1 MGDVDVF
8 GAAVAAV
15 AAARAAVAGLLGPSW
30 SQVNAPDLL
39 TLAGQ
44 VEQLSRLTGAVQ
56 IGLAGELDTRGVA
69 AAHGS
74 ASTGALLRNT
84 LLISQGEARARV
96 AAAAVLLPRTSPSGA
111 TAGPVLPL
119 LAAAVTAGTIGVE
132 QARVVVATMNKLPA
146 AVDPQTREL
155 CQRLLVDNAVLT
167 EPVPF
172 AVFARMV
179 AASCDPDGDLD
190 PTPPSEK
197 VELTLGTRN
206 PGTGLTRL
214 TGLLDDLGVET
225 LSQAI
230 SGLARPIP
238 GIDGG
243 PDPRSAATRR
253 AHGLLEALRRYL
265 DNALAPVSGSEQPHI
280 TVTIDL
286 EALRTGTGTGSLEH
300 GGPISAA
307 QARVLACDAKI
318 IPAVLGSPSQVLDI
332 GTATRVFPAAIRR
345 AITLRDKGCTWP
357 GCDRPPAWTDAHHV
371 RHWATGTAPT
381 AYDNAVLLCR
391 HHHTQIHYGHWAIHF
406 HPDGT
411 PEYTPPPWI
420 DPHQTP
426 RRNTH
431 HHATR
436 QLRT

>member
-1 MGDVDVF
+1 MGDADVF
-8 GAAVAAV
+8 GAAVAGV
-15 AAARAAVAGLLGPSW
+15 AAARAAVTALPGTGWCRVSGPG
-30 SQVNAPDLL
+30 LL

-44 VEQLSRLTGAVQ
+44 VEQLARLVGAVQ
-56 IGLAGELDTRGVA
+56 IALAGQLDTRGVA
-69 AAHGS
+69 AAHGC
-74 ASTGALLRNT
+74 ASTAALLRNT

-96 AAAAVLLPRTSPSGA
+96 AAAGATLPRVHPSGA
-111 TAGPVLPL
+111 ISAPLLPV
-119 LAAAVTAGTIGVE
+119 LAAAVSTGTIGVE
-132 QARVVVATMNKLPA
+132 QARVTVATMTKLPA
-146 AVDPQTREL
+146 GVDEQTREL

-190 PTPPSEK
+190 PTPPGDK
-197 VELTLGTRN
+197 VELSLGTRN
-206 PGTGLTRL
+206 PSTGMTRL
-214 TGLLDDLGVET
+214 TGQLDDLGVET

-230 SGLARPIP
+230 TGLARPIP
-238 GIDGG
+238 GTDGG

-253 AHGLLEALRRYL
+253 GHGLLEALRRYL
-265 DNALAPVSGSEQPHI
+265 DNAQAPVTGGEQPHI

-286 EALRTGTGTGSLEH
+286 HALRTGTGTGTLEH

-307 QARVLACDAKI
+307 QARALACDAKI

-371 RHWATGTAPT
+371 QHWATGTAPT
-381 AYDNAVLLCR
+381 AYHNAVLLCR
-391 HHHTQIHYGHWAIHF
+391 HHHTHIHHGHWTIHF

-420 DPHQTP
+420 DPTQTP

-431 HHATR
+431 HHTTQ